1 MHGLTSYVP
10 TADGLRLHCERR
22 GSGPHAVI
30 VPSASWVARDMD
42 ALAPGKS
49 VIFYDIRGR
58 GRSSA
63 ILDDAALGLE
73 KDVED
78 LERLRVAFGLE
89 SVALLGWSYHGA
101 LTARYALAHPERV
114 ERMVLVGPTAP
125 AEEPY
130 WMEFLE
136 RFGRR
141 VDPRWLRE
149 IDALRRQGIKRTDP
163 LRWCRAVHSVFFR
176 AYVVDPAALEH
187 MKSCPCVEPN
197 LDADRVNDQGRRLL
211 EKLGKYDWRTEFR
224 ALPTPT
230 LLLHGVEDPVA
241 LSGTED
247 WHRVLPDSRL
257 VVWEKIGHMPWIEAP
272 ERFFATVNAFLDGAW
287 PAEARDQRS

>member
-1 MHGLTSYVP
+1 MQIHTKLLP
-10 TADGLRLHCERR
+10 TTDGLRIHCERR
-22 GSGPHAVI
+22 GEGPEAVV

-42 ALAPGKS
+42 ALAPGRS

-63 ILDDAALGLE
+63 IVEDRALGLE
-73 KDVED
+73 KDVDD
-78 LERLRVAFGLE
+78 LERLREAFGLARM
-89 SVALLGWSYHGA
+89 ALIGWSYHGA
-101 LTARYALAHPERV
+101 LAARYALRHPERV

-141 VDPRWLRE
+141 VQPSWLRE
-149 IDALRRQGIKRTDP
+149 LDLLRKEGVKRTDP
-163 LRWCRAVHSVFFR
+163 LRWCRAVHAVFFR
-176 AYVVDPAALEH
+176 AYVRDPAALGR

-211 EKLGKYDWRTEFR
+211 EKLGKYDWRAEFR
-224 ALPTPT
+224 GLRTPT
-230 LLLHGVEDPVA
+230 LLIHGAEDPVA
-241 LSGTED
+241 LSGTVE
-247 WHRVLPDSRL
+247 WQRVLSESRL
-257 VVWEKIGHMPWIEAP
+257 IVWDDVGHMPWLEAP
-272 ERFFATVNAFLDGAW
+272 ERFFATVNGFLDGVW
-287 PAEARDQRS
+287 PAEAGART